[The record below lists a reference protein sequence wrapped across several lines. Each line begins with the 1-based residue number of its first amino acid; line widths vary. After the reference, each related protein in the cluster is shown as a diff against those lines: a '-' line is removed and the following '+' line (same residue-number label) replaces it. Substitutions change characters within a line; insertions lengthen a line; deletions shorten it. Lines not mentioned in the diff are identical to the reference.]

1 LQAVIDGM
9 QMDLDQ
15 ARYSRFRDLEVYCDR
30 VAGVVGTMAADIFGR
45 QAESTRAYA
54 QALGLAFQLTNII
67 RDVGED
73 ARKGRI
79 YLPVEDLQRFGVPAA
94 DLLNGRTSP
103 EFLELMRFQAER
115 TRAQYAR
122 AYALLADE
130 DRRAQRPGLMM
141 SSIYSTLLD
150 EIEEDGF
157 RVLTHRTS
165 LTPIRKLWL
174 AWKTW
179 LTARPPGFQLARS

>member
-1 LQAVIDGM
+1 
-9 QMDLDQ
+9 
-15 ARYSRFRDLEVYCDR
+15 
-30 VAGVVGTMAADIFGR
+30 
-45 QAESTRAYA
+45 
-54 QALGLAFQLTNII
+54 
-67 RDVGED
+67 
-73 ARKGRI
+73 
-79 YLPVEDLQRFGVPAA
+79 
-94 DLLNGRTSP
+94 
-103 EFLELMRFQAER
+103 MRFQAER
-115 TRAQYAR
+115 TRDQYTR

-130 DRRAQRPGLMM
+130 DRRAQRPGLIM